1 MNREELTFARFQFK
15 SKINSSDGNAFE
27 KLFSLIMGYY
37 EPDFIQVKPQGII
50 GDRKNDGYIGSKGI
64 YFQVFAPEDIR
75 KSYSS
80 AVKKIK
86 DDFDGLKSYWTPINE
101 FFFVVNDKYYGVYP
115 ESITILNKIKVENNL
130 NKTGFLTAK
139 DLENMTFELN
149 DSQIQ
154 AIVGFLP
161 DPGNIKQ
168 LDFGILNEIIG
179 HIMSLA
185 IELAD
190 PEIVVLPDWDSKIVF
205 NDLSSFT
212 ATRLN
217 NGYISVPSLEDYL
230 RNEGNFLADDL
241 RNKMNQIY
249 KTKQL
254 EFTGDELFIEI
265 MNEACPI
272 KEQQYQNAVIVI
284 MAKYFES
291 CDIFENPPL
300 EF

>member
-1 MNREELTFARFQFK
+1 MNREELTFARLQFK